1 LSSFVVSEIRF
12 EANVASLTL
21 QEQYQITAT
30 MFGLLILDNNTSD
43 VKPISTATQ
52 SALDLKKPLDSISL

>member
-1 LSSFVVSEIRF
+1 LYQKFDFSKCSFADFTGTVSNYSYDVWI
-12 EANVASLTL
+12 AP
-21 QEQYQITAT
+21 
-30 MFGLLILDNNTSD
+30 ILDNNTSD